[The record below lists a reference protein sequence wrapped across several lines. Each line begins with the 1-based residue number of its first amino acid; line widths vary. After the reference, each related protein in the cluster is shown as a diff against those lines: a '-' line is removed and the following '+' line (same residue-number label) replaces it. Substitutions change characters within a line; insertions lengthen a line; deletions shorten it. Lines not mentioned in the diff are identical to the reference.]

1 MSHLGPVRQA
11 FTDRFYPRS
20 YQDAKIEEFFR
31 LEQRSLTVTEYQE
44 RFLELV
50 KLVPMRNISISDS
63 WLV

>member
-1 MSHLGPVRQA
+1 MSHLGPVRTSIYRQI
-11 FTDRFYPRS
+11 YPRS

-44 RFLELV
+44 RFSELV

-63 WLV
+63 WSV